1 MKIVCVQDVVVVV
14 VWVGFLGRLL
24 PEELHL
30 K

>member
-1 MKIVCVQDVVVVV
+1 MEVIRVQDVVVLVV
-14 VWVGFLGRLL
+14 GVGFLGRLL

>member
-1 MKIVCVQDVVVVV
+1 MKVVCVQDVVVVV
-14 VWVGFLGRLL
+14 VGVGFLGRLL